1 MEYIKAETV
10 LPPELLREVQRYV
23 DGRILYIPRAAG
35 ARRGWGE
42 KTAARETLRAR
53 DEAIYRDYRQGL
65 PADQEEQHY
74 HAQGDLQGVFIG
86 GEGPE
91 GLHTALQT
99 DGNQSRHQGQHQQI
113 AHKGDGD

>member
-42 KTAARETLRAR
+42 KTAAREDPAGAGRGHLP
-53 DEAIYRDYRQGL
+53 GL
-65 PADQEEQHY
+65 PAGPASRPTGREIFPLPQEH
-74 HAQGDLQGVFIG
+74 
-86 GEGPE
+86 
-91 GLHTALQT
+91 
-99 DGNQSRHQGQHQQI
+99 
-113 AHKGDGD
+113 